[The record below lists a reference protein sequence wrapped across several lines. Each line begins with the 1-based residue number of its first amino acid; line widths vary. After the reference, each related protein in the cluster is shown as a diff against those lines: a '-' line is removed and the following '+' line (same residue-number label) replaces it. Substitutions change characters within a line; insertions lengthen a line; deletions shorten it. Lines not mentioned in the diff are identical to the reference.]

1 MANGELMVVA
11 GEASGDLHAA
21 DVLAEIRRRRPD
33 LRAFGMGGSR
43 LQAAGLERLFDAR
56 EISVM
61 GIAEVLPRL
70 PRIWRV
76 FRALV
81 RAARERRPAA
91 ALLVD
96 VPDFNLRLA
105 RKLRGLGVPVV
116 FYVSPTVWAWRRG
129 RVRQIA
135 RDVDRMLCIL
145 PFEVEFYREHG
156 VRARYVGNPVVEQ
169 VPQPDTPEA
178 FRRALGL
185 DASRPTLALLP
196 GSRPSE
202 LQRLLPPMVE
212 SAALL
217 AKERPELQLVV
228 PVAPGLDRAPLE
240 QAFAA
245 RGLRPTLVEGRAAEV
260 VGASDVVVVASG
272 TATLET
278 ALMLRPMVVVYR
290 MSALS
295 WVVGKLL
302 VKVAFVSLVNLLSGR
317 RLVPELL
324 QSQLRP
330 EAVAEEVRRLWVPGS
345 ARDAQLEGLRALRS
359 RLGDGPTASRVAD
372 EVLEVLD
379 ARAKDA
385 GAVAR

>member
-21 DVLAEIRRRRPD
+21 DVLAELRRRRPD
-33 LRAFGMGGSR
+33 LRAFGMGGPR
-43 LQAAGLERLFDAR
+43 LQGAGLERLFDAR

-81 RAARERRPAA
+81 RAARERQPAA

-105 RKLRGLGVPVV
+105 RKLRKLGVPVV
-116 FYVSPTVWAWRRG
+116 FYVSPTVWAWRQG

-145 PFEVEFYREHG
+145 PFEEEFYRRHG
-156 VRARYVGNPVVEQ
+156 IRARYVGNPVVEQ
-169 VPQPDTPEA
+169 VPPPGA
-178 FRRALGL
+178 PAGFRRALGL
-185 DASRPTLALLP
+185 DAARTTLALLP

-202 LQRLLPPMVE
+202 LHRMLPPMVE
-212 SAALL
+212 TAALL
-217 AKERPELQLVV
+217 QRERPELQLVV
-228 PVAPGLDRAPLE
+228 PVAAGLERALLE
-240 QAFAA
+240 RAFAA
-245 RGLRPTLVEGRAAEV
+245 RGLHPLLVDGRTAEV
-260 VGASDVVVVASG
+260 VGAADVVVVASG
-272 TATLET
+272 TAVLET

-290 MSALS
+290 ISALS
-295 WVVGKLL
+295 WAVGKVL

-324 QSQLRP
+324 QGALRP
-330 EAVAEEVRRLWVPGS
+330 EAVAEEVRRLWAPGP
-345 ARDAQLEGLRALRS
+345 ARDAQLEGLQTVKET
-359 RLGDGPTASRVAD
+359 LGHAPTAALVAE
-372 EVLEVLD
+372 EVLEVLE
-379 ARAKDA
+379 ARGKDA
-385 GAVAR
+385 GALRR